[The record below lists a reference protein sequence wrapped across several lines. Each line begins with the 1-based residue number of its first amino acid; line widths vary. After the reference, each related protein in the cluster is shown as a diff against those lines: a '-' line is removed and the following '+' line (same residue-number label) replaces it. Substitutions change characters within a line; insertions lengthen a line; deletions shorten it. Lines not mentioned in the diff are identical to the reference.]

1 MVQTKDCKL
10 LVNHTREHSMPAF
23 SQMANSYVHGSH
35 KKVDSNISLHLNELN
50 REMNYSTNPII
61 SKVFNFKQSENYMTL
76 MSLVQMVRHH
86 FLSQRQS
93 QTALMVQKV
102 AVVPIFTRAFT
113 SLLPIITP
121 LTFNFIYHNEVMI
134 QLASLLSYFSPQFG
148 PHSVI
153 KLGWTYSSD

>member
-10 LVNHTREHSMPAF
+10 LVNHIIEHSMPAF
-23 SQMANSYVHGSH
+23 TWMANRHVHGPH
-35 KKVDSNISLHLNELN
+35 RKFNSNVSLHLNELN

-61 SKVFNFKQSENYMTL
+61 SKVLNFKPNENDMTL

-93 QTALMVQKV
+93 QTALIVQKV
-102 AVVPIFTRAFT
+102 AVVPIFIRAFT

-121 LTFNFIYHNEVMI
+121 PTFNFIYHNE
-134 QLASLLSYFSPQFG
+134 
-148 PHSVI
+148 
-153 KLGWTYSSD
+153 